1 MSSAASSDYQ
11 PESPRSV
18 THEDLPIV
26 SSRRRGRPTVDDDDA
41 PEDEPKPKKK
51 APVRRDPERRAST
64 LVSTTLSGP
73 GKAQNRE
80 AQRKLRERKE
90 NVRVA
95 LCTVK
100 LTSQRTKELET
111 RIASLEQI
119 VQRQVR
125 PHALSPV

>member
-11 PESPRSV
+11 PDSPRSV

-51 APVRRDPERRAST
+51 APVRRDPERRAFT
-64 LVSTTLSGP
+64 LVSTSLTCQARRRIARRNASF
-73 GKAQNRE
+73 ASAR
-80 AQRKLRERKE
+80 RMC
-90 NVRVA
+90 VS
-95 LCTVK
+95 LCTTA